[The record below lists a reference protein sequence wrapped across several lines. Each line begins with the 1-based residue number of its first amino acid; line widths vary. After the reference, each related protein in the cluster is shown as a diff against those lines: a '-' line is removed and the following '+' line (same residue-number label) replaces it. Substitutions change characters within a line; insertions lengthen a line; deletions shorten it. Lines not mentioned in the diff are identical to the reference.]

1 MSDEAI
7 DVQEVLERVQ
17 NDYELLLEL
26 LDIFQ
31 DDYKD
36 KRKAITAAVNKKNA
50 EELRNIAHSLKGASS
65 NISAKKIHA
74 HFSLLEK
81 LAEAKNWAE
90 VGHVVERIDTSYT
103 DLSEFIVKFK
113 KKMKGL

>member
-31 DDYKD
+31 DDYQG
-36 KRKAITAAVNKKNA
+36 KRKAITVAVSKKNA
-50 EELRNIAHSLKGASS
+50 DELRNIAHSLKGASS
-65 NISAKKIHA
+65 NISAKKINA
-74 HFSLLEK
+74 HFSQLEK
-81 LAEAKNWAE
+81 IAEAKNWADIE
-90 VGHVVERIDTSYT
+90 GVVQHIDTSYT
-103 DLSEFIVKFK
+103 DLAEFIRKFK

>member
-7 DVQEVLERVQ
+7 DVKEVLERVQ

-31 DDYKD
+31 DDYKE
-36 KRKAITAAVNKKNA
+36 KRKAIAAAIEKKNA
-50 EELRNIAHSLKGASS
+50 EEVRNLAHSLKGASS
-65 NISAKKIHA
+65 NISAKKIHI
-74 HFSLLEK
+74 HFSQLEK
-81 LAEAKNWAE
+81 IGETKNWQNA
-90 VGHVVERIDTSYT
+90 GNTLQSIDSSYT
-103 DLSEFIVKFK
+103 ELADFIQKFK